1 MLNQVFQLVRPKNIM
16 IKYED
21 ISVNQN
27 DRVLVRPLY
36 MALCHA
42 DQRYFQGKR
51 EPSILAKKLPMALI
65 HESCGI
71 VVSDPT
77 KTFSVGQKVV
87 MIPNQPPEA
96 SGEIFYENYM
106 KGTKF
111 LSSGFDGFMQEVVQL
126 PPDRLVK
133 YDDID
138 DTVAVISEFV
148 SVAAHAVERFNCISH
163 PVREQVAIIGDGSL
177 SYVTATVLNAL
188 FPEIKITVIGRN
200 HEKLS
205 MFNFV
210 DKTYLTSEIPED
222 FSFDHAFECC
232 GGAGSEYAIDDI
244 IKYIKPQGTVILMG
258 VSDNKIAVNTRD
270 ILEKGL
276 TVVGSSRSGR
286 TDFETAINIMAN
298 KRLQNRF
305 KNIIFEDKPVQNIND
320 IYRVFDTDLTTS
332 FKTIF
337 KWKV

>member
-27 DRVLVRPLY
+27 DKVLIRPVY

-65 HESCGI
+65 HESCGV

-77 KTFSVGQKVV
+77 KTFKVGQKVV
-87 MIPNQPPEA
+87 MIPNQPPKA
-96 SGEIFYENYM
+96 SNESFYENYM

-126 PPDRLVK
+126 PPDRVVK

-138 DTVAVISEFV
+138 DSIAVISEFV
-148 SVAAHAVERFNCISH
+148 SVSVHAVERFNRIAHSN
-163 PVREQVAIIGDGSL
+163 REKIAIIGDGSL
-177 SYVTATVLNAL
+177 SYTTATVLHAL
-188 FPEIKITVIGRN
+188 FPEVKITVIGRN
-200 HEKLS
+200 YEKLN

-210 DKTYLTSEIPED
+210 DSTYLTSEIPSD

-232 GGAGSEYAIDDI
+232 GGTGSEYAIDDI
-244 IKYIKPQGTVILMG
+244 IKYINPQGSVILMG

-286 TDFETAINIMAN
+286 SDFETAINIMSN
-298 KRLQNRF
+298 KRVQNRF

-337 KWKV
+337 KWDV

>member
-1 MLNQVFQLVRPKNIM
+1 MLNQVFQLVRPKNIT

-21 ISVNQN
+21 ISINEN
-27 DRVLVRPLY
+27 NKVLIKPLY

-51 EPSILAKKLPMALI
+51 DPKILAKKLPMALI

-87 MIPNQPPEA
+87 MIPNQPPQA
-96 SGEIFYENYM
+96 SNEDFYENYM

-126 PPDRLVK
+126 PPDRVVQ
-133 YDDID
+133 YDGIEDQ
-138 DTVAVISEFV
+138 VAVISEFV
-148 SVAAHAVERFNCISH
+148 SVCMHAVARFDVIAHSRRERI
-163 PVREQVAIIGDGSL
+163 AILGDGSL
-177 SYVTATVLNAL
+177 SYITATVLNYL

-200 HEKLS
+200 YEKLN

-210 DKTYLTSEIPED
+210 DSTHLTTNLPVD
-222 FSFDHAFECC
+222 LSFDHAFECC
-232 GGAGSEYAIDDI
+232 GGTGSEYAIDDI
-244 IKYIKPQGTVILMG
+244 INYINPQGTLILMG
-258 VSDNKIAVNTRD
+258 VSDDKIAINTRD

-276 TVVGSSRSGR
+276 SVIGSSRSGR
-286 TDFETAINIMAN
+286 IDFERAVEMMSN
-298 KRLQNRF
+298 KRIQNRL
-305 KNIIFEDKPVQNIND
+305 KNIIFEDKPIQNIND

-332 FKTIF
+332 FKTVF
-337 KWKV
+337 KWDI

>member
-21 ISVNQN
+21 ISVNQ
-27 DRVLVRPLY
+27 DDKVLVRPLY

-51 EPSILAKKLPMALI
+51 DPSILAKKLPMALI
-65 HESCGI
+65 HESCGE

-77 KTFSVGQKVV
+77 KTFKIGQKVV

-96 SGEIFYENYM
+96 SGDIFYENYM

-126 PPDRLVK
+126 PPDRIVK
-133 YDDID
+133 YDEID

-148 SVAAHAVERFNCISH
+148 SVSVHAVERFNRIAH
-163 PVREQVAIIGDGSL
+163 GRRDKVAIIGDGSL

-188 FPEIKITVIGRN
+188 FPEIKITIIGRN
-200 HEKLS
+200 HEKLA

-210 DKTYLTSEIPED
+210 DKTYLTSDIPSD

-232 GGAGSEYAIDDI
+232 GGTGSEYAIDDI
-244 IKYIKPQGTVILMG
+244 IKYINPQGSVILMG
-258 VSDNKIAVNTRD
+258 VTDNKIAVNTRD

-286 TDFETAINIMAN
+286 TDFETAINIMSN
-298 KRLQNRF
+298 KRIQNRF
-305 KNIIFEDKPVQNIND
+305 KNILFEDKPVKNIND

-337 KWKV
+337 KWDI

>member
-1 MLNQVFQLVRPKNIM
+1 
-16 IKYED
+16 
-21 ISVNQN
+21 
-27 DRVLVRPLY
+27 
-36 MALCHA
+36 
-42 DQRYFQGKR
+42 
-51 EPSILAKKLPMALI
+51 
-65 HESCGI
+65 
-71 VVSDPT
+71 
-77 KTFSVGQKVV
+77 

-96 SGEIFYENYM
+96 SDEIFYENYM

-163 PVREQVAIIGDGSL
+163 PVREQVVIIGDGSL

-188 FPEIKITVIGRN
+188 FPKIKITVIGRN

-232 GGAGSEYAIDDI
+232 GGTGSEYAIDDI

>member
-1 MLNQVFQLVRPKNIM
+1 MLNQVFQLVRPKNI
-16 IKYED
+16 IVKYED
-21 ISVNQN
+21 ISLNQT
-27 DRVLVRPLY
+27 DKVLVRPLY

-51 EPSILAKKLPMALI
+51 EPNVLAKKLPMALI
-65 HESCGI
+65 HESCG
-71 VVSDPT
+71 VVVYDPT
-77 KTFSVGQKVV
+77 ETFEVGQKVI

-96 SGEIFYENYM
+96 SSEIFYENYM

-126 PPDRLVK
+126 FPDRIVK
-133 YDDID
+133 YDGID

-148 SVAAHAVERFNCISH
+148 SVSVHAVERFNGIAH
-163 PVREQVAIIGDGSL
+163 KQRDRVAIIGDGSL

-188 FPEIKITVIGRN
+188 YPEIKITIIGRN
-200 HEKLS
+200 CEKLA

-210 DKTYLTSEIPED
+210 DTTYLTSDIPSN

-232 GGAGSEYAIDDI
+232 GGTGSEYAIDDI
-244 IKYIKPQGTVILMG
+244 IKYINPQGSVVLMG

-286 TDFETAINIMAN
+286 TDFETALNIMSN
-298 KRLQNRF
+298 RRIQNRL
-305 KNIIFEDKPVQNIND
+305 KNIIFEDRPVQNIND
-320 IYRVFDTDLTTS
+320 IYRVFDTDLTVS

-337 KWKV
+337 KWEI

>member
-1 MLNQVFQLVRPKNIM
+1 MLNQVFQLVRPKNIT

-21 ISVNQN
+21 ISIS
-27 DRVLVRPLY
+27 DKVLIKPLY

-51 EPSILAKKLPMALI
+51 DPAILAKKLPMALI
-65 HESCGI
+65 HESCGV

-77 KTFSVGQKVV
+77 NTFSVGQKVV
-87 MIPNQPPEA
+87 MIPNQPPEP
-96 SGEIFYENYM
+96 SNQHFYENYM

-111 LSSGFDGFMQEVVQL
+111 LSSGFDGFMQEVVCL
-126 PPDRLVK
+126 PPDRVVK
-133 YDDID
+133 YDSVEDQ
-138 DTVAVISEFV
+138 VAVISEFV
-148 SVAAHAVERFNCISH
+148 SVCMHAAARFEVIAHPKRECI
-163 PVREQVAIIGDGSL
+163 VVVGDGSL
-177 SYVTATVLNAL
+177 GYVTATVLKYL
-188 FPEIKITVIGRN
+188 FPKTKITVIGRN
-200 HEKLS
+200 YEKLN

-210 DKTYLTSEIPED
+210 DEIYLTSNLPPNL
-222 FSFDHAFECC
+222 SFDHAFECC
-232 GGAGSEYAIDDI
+232 GGTGSEYAIDDI
-244 IKYIKPQGTVILMG
+244 INYINPQGTVILMG

-276 TVVGSSRSGR
+276 SVVGSSRSGR
-286 TDFETAINIMAN
+286 VDFEKAVEMMSN
-298 KRLQNRF
+298 KRIQNRL

-337 KWKV
+337 KWDI

>member
-27 DRVLVRPLY
+27 DKVLVRPLY

-96 SGEIFYENYM
+96 SDEIFYENYM

-126 PPDRLVK
+126 P
-133 YDDID
+133 
-138 DTVAVISEFV
+138 
-148 SVAAHAVERFNCISH
+148 
-163 PVREQVAIIGDGSL
+163 
-177 SYVTATVLNAL
+177 
-188 FPEIKITVIGRN
+188 
-200 HEKLS
+200 
-205 MFNFV
+205 
-210 DKTYLTSEIPED
+210 YL
-222 FSFDHAFECC
+222 
-232 GGAGSEYAIDDI
+232 
-244 IKYIKPQGTVILMG
+244 KPQHL
-258 VSDNKIAVNTRD
+258 
-270 ILEKGL
+270 
-276 TVVGSSRSGR
+276 
-286 TDFETAINIMAN
+286 
-298 KRLQNRF
+298 
-305 KNIIFEDKPVQNIND
+305 
-320 IYRVFDTDLTTS
+320 
-332 FKTIF
+332 
-337 KWKV
+337 

>member
-1 MLNQVFQLVRPKNIM
+1 
-16 IKYED
+16 
-21 ISVNQN
+21 
-27 DRVLVRPLY
+27 
-36 MALCHA
+36 
-42 DQRYFQGKR
+42 
-51 EPSILAKKLPMALI
+51 
-65 HESCGI
+65 
-71 VVSDPT
+71 
-77 KTFSVGQKVV
+77 
-87 MIPNQPPEA
+87 
-96 SGEIFYENYM
+96 
-106 KGTKF
+106 
-111 LSSGFDGFMQEVVQL
+111 
-126 PPDRLVK
+126 
-133 YDDID
+133 
-138 DTVAVISEFV
+138 
-148 SVAAHAVERFNCISH
+148 
-163 PVREQVAIIGDGSL
+163 
-177 SYVTATVLNAL
+177 
-188 FPEIKITVIGRN
+188 
-200 HEKLS
+200 

-232 GGAGSEYAIDDI
+232 GGTGSEYAIDDI